1 MERLIPARYISI
13 DNAED
18 GELKLKLHITSEED
32 RSAQYCAAL
41 SHCWGGVTDVLT
53 LNSVI
58 NPKIHY
64 YLSI

>member
-18 GELKLKLHITSEED
+18 GELKLKLQITSEED
-32 RSAQYCAAL
+32 RSAQYCAL

-53 LNSVI
+53 LNSV
-58 NPKIHY
+58 NNSKIHY
-64 YLSI
+64 YLFI